1 MLYSRVSDSIES
13 VPGGNSLCAQN
24 AVTHATRYVQPKSK
38 NTENAVKSSS
48 ESNSSPIDKESNL
61 REPSLLNTGPLGL
74 GYDAD

>member
-1 MLYSRVSDSIES
+1 M
-13 VPGGNSLCAQN
+13 
-24 AVTHATRYVQPKSK
+24 THATRYVQPKSK

-61 REPSLLNTGPLGL
+61 RKPSLLNTGPLGL